1 VARARPIL
9 IVDADPHMREHVS
22 GLFARAGLATVE
34 ATSGEEAL
42 AAARREQPGL
52 VLVDVGLPDV
62 NGYEVCRELR
72 DQFGD
77 DLPVVFL
84 SGERTEPIDRAA
96 GLLVGGDDYIVEPF
110 DSDELVARVRRL
122 LARSRREQTAL
133 PANARPLDLTTREL
147 QVLSRLALGRRP
159 AEIAEE
165 LVISRKTVSSH
176 MQRVF
181 AKLGV
186 HTQAQAVACAYEHG
200 LIGVVRGR
208 DDEAGDVDLHRA
220 TRHSARAVDGR
231 TIGRAPSR
239 R

>member
-1 VARARPIL
+1 MARARPIL
-9 IVDADPHMREHVS
+9 IVDADPRMREHVS

-110 DSDELVARVRRL
+110 DSDEFVARVRRL
-122 LARSRREQTAL
+122 LARSRRERTAP
-133 PANARPLDLTTREL
+133 PANARQLDLTTREL
-147 QVLSRLALGRRP
+147 EVLSRLALGRRP
-159 AEIAEE
+159 VEIAEE

-200 LIGVVRGR
+200 LIGVVRDR
-208 DDEAGDVDLHRA
+208 DPEADDVDLHRA
-220 TRHSARAVDGR
+220 TRHLARAFGGR